1 MGGVYGAS
9 GMAPAGAAKF
19 GRVHVGA
26 YRIRPSLYLA
36 IGRSFAPVGASLKGV
51 CDTPQQQIAPL
62 GGGFIVHGFMGMG
75 WGVGGAFRIRPPY
88 GRGQEKGGAHCEK
101 AAQVLHA
108 CFTHCEKAAQVLHTH
123 FTHCEKATQVLHT
136 RFTHCDDTVQVLH
149 ARFTHCERATQ
160 VLHARFTHCEKATQ
174 VLHAHFTHCEKA
186 TQVLHTHFTHCDGTA
201 QGLHDLFSH
210 LAPEFFSVS

>member
-26 YRIRPSLYLA
+26 YRIRPSLYPA
-36 IGRSFAPVGASLKGV
+36 IGRSFAPVGAFGGRMRY
-51 CDTPQQQIAPL
+51 APTDIRPYRPPRVPSIR
-62 GGGFIVHGFMGMG
+62 GRR
-75 WGVGGAFRIRPPY
+75 GATAYAPPY

-108 CFTHCEKAAQVLHTH
+108 RFTHCEKAAQVLHTH
-123 FTHCEKATQVLHT
+123 FTHCEKAMQVLHT